1 MAPLREL
8 DDMTQNDD
16 DSTGLTDAPA
26 RINRR
31 RLIATAGI
39 TTGALW
45 VAPSMLSFSAAAA
58 ASALAAVTAGTAV
71 HIQGNN
77 NATVPLPTGTFTQYL
92 LIVAEVTT
100 ASGNTGF
107 LPLLTPGSGF
117 TLITS
122 DSAAPPPNFAVYKSA
137 TGTIDPA
144 LTGNDTKG
152 RWTAVVLG
160 FTTGTTVTNSP
171 IAGSAT
177 SPITVTGVSATSNS
191 TWVFVGSASDGVG
204 PANWVTPSGFT
215 KIVDIDGNND
225 TPPDLFVAQYN
236 VLTTTAPA
244 TAAAFGATD
253 SAKAILIGVG

>member
-1 MAPLREL
+1 MLNFEDFSERVLDALQIPAPPMLGLEADLYDEVGL
-8 DDMTQNDD
+8 DSLQ
-16 DSTGLTDAPA
+16 AFQ
-26 RINRR
+26 
-31 RLIATAGI
+31 LIVVVES
-39 TTGALW
+39 L
-45 VAPSMLSFSAAAA
+45 
-58 ASALAAVTAGTAV
+58 AGTAV

-100 ASGNTGF
+100 ASGNAGF
-107 LPLLTPGSGF
+107 LPLLNPGSGF

-122 DSAAPPPNFAVYKSA
+122 DSAAPPPNFAVYESA
-137 TGTIDPA
+137 TGTIDPV

-171 IAGSAT
+171 IAGSPT

-204 PANWVTPSGFT
+204 PTNWVTPSGFT

-244 TAAAFGATD
+244 TTAAFGATD